1 MARQATRFVA
11 VLDSETVNARPLLR
25 SLPVSYQLGICLSGV
40 SESLSPNDV
49 RTVLARDASEVYR
62 ELDDIVETFADTGET
77 PVVGVHNLAYDIH
90 FLMPY
95 INSMH
100 EKGYL
105 VDCCFKSSIK
115 PLTVSFKQGDSTEL
129 ILWDTLSFSGK
140 SLAKMGRECGYLKK
154 SGDWDYSVDRTPATP
169 LTDEEVGYALADVV
183 VPFMWLK
190 WWHGLNPEVP
200 LDQLAM
206 PVLTKTSVVRYKC
219 KELGMGVE
227 EYGKPVYER
236 FLGCCK
242 SELPKTEVDYDL
254 MIRSTSA
261 GWTFTAGANAG
272 RDVLDAAMKYD
283 ATSMHP
289 SHMVSHLYPYDFE
302 QVSGKTAQLWLDQVM
317 RVTLEDAILRWRCP
331 FPRAFNARV
340 MFTNLR
346 PKAGSIFERDDLML
360 HGSALFSDYST
371 DADKETES
379 SDMEFNAV
387 NAAGYS
393 NVAVNG
399 RYSFG
404 KLVSADLCIISLNEL
419 NAWVH
424 AQVYDWDS
432 CQVLAMSGTEKFRR
446 PPEYVMLSVGTMLGR
461 KKIVK
466 DAMHGSPPE
475 VRPDWVP
482 EEVYQGM
489 LGYSEH
495 GSESVDS
502 FYKQVKADLNSL
514 YGMFATNEAKQSMVY
529 SDGDFKY
536 DGVRGFDKL
545 PAKPKAWYNF
555 GLRIAAWS
563 RVQQCCAMLLLDAGG
578 VAQSFVN
585 GDTDSF
591 CFRAERPGN
600 DAVMGSLAPLH
611 AAIERSMREVMAV
624 PELPPQFEG
633 LGLYM
638 VDCEP
643 GHYCAVANKRYAYT
657 TGAGDLHV
665 ASAGVP
671 NRSVEYALQSELDA
685 GESFEAATI
694 YALGY
699 LATYGADLSGTKY
712 KAQPEYPEVLEK
724 AYTMVDYLDRPYTYL
739 AGTPVGIYL
748 DEAEKTLGEGYADD
762 YARCLANSG
771 VAHRGL
777 HRYTREDD

>member
-1 MARQATRFVA
+1 MARQSTRFVA
-11 VLDSETVNARPLLR
+11 VLDSETANVRSLLR
-25 SLPVSYQLGICLSGV
+25 SLPVSYQLGINLDGV
-40 SESLSPNDV
+40 SESLRAEDV
-49 RTVLARDASEVYR
+49 RTVLARDANEVYR

-95 INSMH
+95 INKMH
-100 EKGYL
+100 ERGYL
-105 VDCCFKSSIK
+105 IDCCFKSSIK
-115 PLTVSFKQGDSTEL
+115 PLTISFKRGDATEL
-129 ILWDTLSFSGK
+129 IIWDTLTFSGK

-154 SGDWDYSVDRTPATP
+154 SGDWDYSVDRTLATP
-169 LTDEEVGYALADVV
+169 LTDEEAGYALADVV

-190 WWHGLNPEVP
+190 WWHSLNPEVP

-219 KELGMGVE
+219 RELGMCVE

-242 SELPKTEVDYDL
+242 SELPKTAVDYDL

-272 RDVLDAAMKYD
+272 RDMLDVAMKYD

-289 SHMVSHLYPYDFE
+289 SHMVSHLYPYDFK
-302 QVSGKTAQLWLDQVM
+302 QVSGDIAQLWLEQVFG
-317 RVTLEDAILRWRCP
+317 TPLEDVILRWACP
-331 FPRAFNARV
+331 FPCAFNARV

-360 HGSALFSDYST
+360 HGAALFSDYST
-371 DADKETES
+371 EDDKETES

-399 RYSFG
+399 KYSFG
-404 KLVSADLCIISLNEL
+404 KLVSSDLCILSLNEL

-424 AQVYDWDS
+424 AQVYEWDD
-432 CQVLAMSGTEKFRR
+432 CQVLAMSGTDAFRR
-446 PPEYVMLSVGTMLGR
+446 PPEYVMLSVGTMLAR
-461 KKIVK
+461 KKVVK

-475 VRPDWVP
+475 SCPEWVP
-482 EEVYQGM
+482 DEVYQEM
-489 LGYSEH
+489 LEYTDR
-495 GSESVDS
+495 GSESVDA

-529 SDGDFKY
+529 SEGDFKY
-536 DGVRGFDKL
+536 DGLRGFDKL

-563 RVQQCCAMLLLDAGG
+563 RVQQCCAMLSLEAHE
-578 VAQSFVN
+578 VAQSFIN

-591 CFRAERPGN
+591 CFHAECPDD
-600 DAVMGSLAPLH
+600 DAVMEALAPLH
-611 AAIERSMREVMAV
+611 TAIEQSMRKVMQI
-624 PELPPQFEG
+624 PELPPQFDG

-657 TGAGDLHV
+657 TGMGDLHV

-671 NRSVEYALQSELDA
+671 NKSVEFALQSELDA

-712 KAQPEYPEVLEK
+712 KAQPDYSEALECD
-724 AYTMVDYLDRPYTYL
+724 YTAWDYLDQPYTYP

-762 YARCLANSG
+762 YRRCLENSG
-771 VAHRGL
+771 VAYRGL